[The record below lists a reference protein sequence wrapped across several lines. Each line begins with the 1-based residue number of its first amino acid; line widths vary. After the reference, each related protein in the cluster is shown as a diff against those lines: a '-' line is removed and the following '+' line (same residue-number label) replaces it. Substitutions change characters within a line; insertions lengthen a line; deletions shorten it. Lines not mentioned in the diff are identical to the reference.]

1 MDVLI
6 SDNASS
12 GYSASAAAIGFIQ
25 SPAPAPPLAAAPA
38 PVVSTDGDASSAQA
52 PARSLGRVDANLAYD
67 NSQPTKTLA
76 ADSKLGETAAKIFH
90 SPQPLNVEF
99 HSTNHEIITILRD
112 PQSGQVYAEFPA
124 DAVVQIAEFFQ
135 HLAGFVVDHKA

>member
-6 SDNASS
+6 SDSASS
-12 GYSASAAAIGFIQ
+12 GYNASTAAVGFTQ
-25 SPAPAPPLAAAPA
+25 APAPAPLAPAPA
-38 PVVSTDGDASSAQA
+38 PVA
-52 PARSLGRVDANLAYD
+52 PTGGETSLGQPPTPSLAPVNAALGYD
-67 NSQPTKTLA
+67 SSPPTKTLA
-76 ADSKLGETAAKIFH
+76 ADSKFGETAAKIFH

-99 HSTNHEIITILRD
+99 HATNHEIVTILRD

>member
-6 SDNASS
+6 SDSASS
-12 GYSASAAAIGFIQ
+12 SYSASAASIGFA
-25 SPAPAPPLAAAPA
+25 PAPAPLAAAAAPA
-38 PVVSTDGDASSAQA
+38 ASTSGGASLAQPPAPSLASSD
-52 PARSLGRVDANLAYD
+52 PSPAYD
-67 NSQPTKTLA
+67 GSQPTKTLA
-76 ADSKLGETAAKIFH
+76 ADSKFGATAAKIFH

-99 HSTNHEIITILRD
+99 HSANHEIVTILRD

>member
-12 GYSASAAAIGFIQ
+12 GFSASAAAVGFAPV
-25 SPAPAPPLAAAPA
+25 PAPAPPVAAATAPPVPA
-38 PVVSTDGDASSAQA
+38 GGDASLAQA
-52 PARSLGRVDANLAYD
+52 PAHSLAPVDANFAYD
-67 NSQPTKTLA
+67 NAQPTKTLA
-76 ADSKLGETAAKIFH
+76 ADSKFGETAAKIFH

-99 HSTNHEIITILRD
+99 HSANHEIITILRD
-112 PQSGQVYAEFPA
+112 PQSGQVYGEFPA

-135 HLAGFVVDHKA
+135 HLAGFVVDLKA